1 MRKNVPDDQY
11 IIMNNSYEIMDI
23 EAGLDILNRDEKMRV
38 LISKFGRPN
47 FNLRQDYFQSLLRSI
62 VFQQLS
68 GKSAKAIYERF
79 VNLIPETS
87 NLSPKEVLKLDKDEM
102 RNTGLSF
109 QKIDYIRN
117 LANYFEDN
125 SFQKKDVE
133 RMTDEEISNELTQ
146 IKGIGQW
153 TVDMFLMFT
162 LNRADILPYTDLG
175 IQKGFKIIL
184 NMKNLPSK
192 KKMETCSKKWRP
204 YRTIACWYLWRTVD
218 DAFAW

>member
-1 MRKNVPDDQY
+1 MKDFCE
-11 IIMNNSYEIMDI
+11 IMNIY
-23 EAGLDILNRDEKMRV
+23 AGLDLLNRDEKMRV
-38 LISKFGRPN
+38 LINKFGWPD
-47 FNLRQDYFQSLLRSI
+47 FDPKQDYFQSLLRSI

-68 GKSAKAIYERF
+68 GKAANTIYERF
-79 VNLIPETS
+79 INLIPKTVT
-87 NLSPKEVLKLDKDEM
+87 LSPKEVLKLDKDEM
-102 RNTGLSF
+102 RKTGLSF
-109 QKIDYIRN
+109 QKINYLRN
-117 LANYFEDN
+117 LAYFFENN

-133 RMTDEEISNELTQ
+133 RMTDEEISNALTQ

-175 IQKGFKIIL
+175 IQKGFKKIF
-184 NMKNLPSK
+184 NMNNLPSK
-192 KKMETCSKKWRP
+192 KEMETHSKIWRP

>member
-1 MRKNVPDDQY
+1 M
-11 IIMNNSYEIMDI
+11 
-23 EAGLDILNRDEKMRV
+23 
-38 LISKFGRPN
+38 
-47 FNLRQDYFQSLLRSI
+47 
-62 VFQQLS
+62 
-68 GKSAKAIYERF
+68 
-79 VNLIPETS
+79 
-87 NLSPKEVLKLDKDEM
+87 EVLKLEKDEM
-102 RNTGLSF
+102 RKTGLSF

-175 IQKGFKIIL
+175 IQKGFKKIPYPTL
-184 NMKNLPSK
+184 TYCTLHFLLSLPKIKSQ
-192 KKMETCSKKWRP
+192 S
-204 YRTIACWYLWRTVD
+204 
-218 DAFAW
+218 

>member
-1 MRKNVPDDQY
+1 MGKNVPDHKY

-47 FNLRQDYFQSLLRSI
+47 FNPREDYFQSLLRSI

-87 NLSPKEVLKLDKDEM
+87 NLSPKEVLKLDKDET

-192 KKMETCSKKWRP
+192 KKMETCSTKWRP